1 MDQGVCVSVCACWTE
16 DVEVNEEWAQKKRD
30 DANTDET
37 RNCDE
42 QRGMKEN
49 GDEWGEP

>member
-1 MDQGVCVSVCACWTE
+1 MCVFLCVHVGLRMWKRMR
-16 DVEVNEEWAQKKRD
+16 NEPRKKRD

-42 QRGMKEN
+42 QRGVKEN
-49 GDEWGEP
+49 GDE